1 MIKLSLSLLLVFSAV
16 FVGYCQDNSSFK
28 QQISLQHDNDFFT
41 LTDRYY
47 SSGLYLSYRK
57 LLSSPLFKNGKEQ
70 IEFKLQQ
77 EIYTPSQT
85 ESTNINV
92 FDRSYAGFLGMG
104 FHWNRAKDNKFLR
117 VGVLVGLVGPNSGAG
132 GFQRWYHN
140 VLVVS
145 DPPIWVSELNN
156 SLHFNI
162 YSSYTKEWILAPK
175 PFGVSA
181 ALNLNT
187 ALGTRDIY
195 LEPELILAFG
205 RKAQLQNSIFY
216 DQLGAHEHEVYF
228 TFNVA
233 YRNVFY
239 NGLIEGNLF
248 GDSSAVLREAQNSL
262 LRFGFDFHNRNG
274 RNNIKFGIRYNT
286 KETPQSRDH
295 KYIILGYGYS
305 FN

>member
-1 MIKLSLSLLLVFSAV
+1 MIKLGLSLLIIFLSF
-16 FVGYCQDNSSFK
+16 FVGYGQETTSYNK
-28 QQISLQHDNDFFT
+28 QISLQHDNDFFT

-47 SSGLYLSYRK
+47 SSGLYLSYKK
-57 LLSSPLFKNGKEQ
+57 LLTNPLFKNSKEQ

-92 FDRSYAGFLGMG
+92 FDRSYAGFLGLG
-104 FHWNRAKDNKFLR
+104 LHWNRAKDNKLLK
-117 VGVLVGLVGPNSGAG
+117 VGIVAGLVGPNSGAG

-156 SLHFNI
+156 SFHFNI

-175 PFGVSA
+175 PFGVNAVLS
-181 ALNLNT
+181 LNT

-195 LEPELILAFG
+195 LEPELVMAFG
-205 RKAQLQNSIFY
+205 RKAQLQNSIYF
-216 DQLGAHEHEVYF
+216 DQLGTHEREVYF
-228 TFNVA
+228 TLNIA

-248 GDSSAVLREAQNSL
+248 GDSSAVLREAQTSL

-274 RNNIKFGIRYNT
+274 RNNIKFGVRYNT
-286 KETPQSRDH
+286 KETPQSRGH

>member
-1 MIKLSLSLLLVFSAV
+1 MIKLGLSLLLVFSNV

-41 LTDRYY
+41 LTYRYY
-47 SSGLYLSYRK
+47 SSGLYLTYRK

-104 FHWNRAKDNKFLR
+104 FHWNRVKDNKLLK
-117 VGVLVGLVGPNSGAG
+117 VGIVAGLVGPNSGAG

-156 SLHFNI
+156 NFHFNI
-162 YSSYTKEWILAPK
+162 YTSFTKEWILAPK
-175 PFGVSA
+175 PFGVNAVLS
-181 ALNLNT
+181 LNT

-195 LEPELILAFG
+195 L
-205 RKAQLQNSIFY
+205 
-216 DQLGAHEHEVYF
+216 
-228 TFNVA
+228 
-233 YRNVFY
+233 
-239 NGLIEGNLF
+239 
-248 GDSSAVLREAQNSL
+248 
-262 LRFGFDFHNRNG
+262 
-274 RNNIKFGIRYNT
+274 
-286 KETPQSRDH
+286 
-295 KYIILGYGYS
+295 
-305 FN
+305 